1 MFMARMIER
10 RFRGAAAARS
20 RISARKS
27 RRIAVE
33 TLEDRNCPAPYML
46 VTDNVA
52 GSVLR
57 YDGMTGAFVDTF
69 VPADRSGMQGPD
81 LGITADP
88 AGADF
93 LVDGYETHNVTRYSL
108 ADGSNNP
115 APGQSQANFVPPFSG
130 GLENPEGISFGADG
144 NLYVGD
150 DRSAFGG
157 QVLKY
162 NGTSGASMGIF
173 IANGVG
179 GLGPVN
185 DLKWSPDG
193 TELFVTIYNT
203 GQILRYDVN
212 GTPNPTAGHSGANF
226 VDPLPGYAGGI
237 TFDAAGNIYV
247 AVNNPAA
254 METGSILRF
263 DPNGNPMPA
272 DGQSG
277 AVFVPQ
283 GSDGLRLVDG
293 ITIGPD
299 GNLYV
304 TDQFFHFVGQG
315 MVRAYDGQ
323 SGQSLGVF
331 VDHDSGGLRVPGGLL
346 FYDDGTAP
354 RAPGSGHHAAPVD
367 AVRMSARIAARHE
380 GAGWAIAGTDA
391 PGRISGVGD
400 VAPSGKQVNLTINPG
415 TARAQDNRI
424 FMQDPQASNISDAI
438 FALEGIA
445 GQSTAFNLDFVPA

>member
-10 RFRGAAAARS
+10 HFRGTAGGS
-20 RISARKS
+20 RISPRK
-27 RRIAVE
+27 RRRMVVE
-33 TLEDRNCPAPYML
+33 TLEDRNCPSPFML
-46 VTDNVA
+46 VTDNRA
-52 GSVLR
+52 GSILR

-69 VPADRSGMQGPD
+69 VPADRSGMQGPG

-88 AGADF
+88 AGANF
-93 LVDGYETHNVTRYSL
+93 LVDGYQTHNVTRYSL

-115 APGQSQANFVPPFSG
+115 APGQSQANFVAPFSG
-130 GLENPEGISFGADG
+130 GLENPGGISFGADG

-162 NGTSGASMGIF
+162 NGTTGASMGVF

-179 GLGPVN
+179 GLSAVN

-193 TELFVTIYNT
+193 TNLFVTIHDT
-203 GQILRYDVN
+203 GQLLRYDVN

-226 VDPLPGYAGGI
+226 VDPLPGFASGI

-247 AVNNPAA
+247 AELNHSTEVGSVLRYDPA
-254 METGSILRF
+254 
-263 DPNGNPMPA
+263 GNPLPA

-277 AVFVPQ
+277 AVFVPE
-283 GSDGLRLVDG
+283 GSDGVRLISG
-293 ITIGPD
+293 IAIGPD

-304 TDQFFHFVGQG
+304 TDRFFHYVGLG
-315 MVRAYDGQ
+315 MVREYDGQ

-331 VDHDSGGLRVPGGLL
+331 VDHDSGGLLVPEGLL

-354 RAPGSGHHAAPVD
+354 RAPQNGRHAVPVD
-367 AVRMSARIAARHE
+367 AVAMSGRITARHE
-380 GAGWAIAGTDA
+380 GAGAAIVGTDVPMQIAGVA
-391 PGRISGVGD
+391 D
-400 VAPSGKQVNLTINPG
+400 VAPSEQEVGLAIQPG
-415 TARAQDNRI
+415 AAREHGYGTFIQDSR
-424 FMQDPQASNISDAI
+424 ASHISDAL
-438 FALEGIA
+438 FALDGFA
-445 GQSTAFNLDFVPA
+445 GQSAAFNPEIVPG